1 MFSDWKDQYYKNY
14 CTTQSNLQIQCNL
27 YPIINGIFHRI
38 RTKHF
43 TICRN
48 TKFVNIQK
56 TRHSQSNL
64 DKGKMELEESN
75 SLTSDYTMKLQ
86 SSKQYGTF
94 SCMCSRAWTYTH
106 THTHTHTRNVDQWN
120 RTENPEKNPH
130 LIYNKGGKNKEWR
143 KDNLFNG
150 AGKTGQ
156 LHVKG

>member
-1 MFSDWKDQYYKNY
+1 MERYTMFSDWKHQYRKNY

-43 TICRN
+43 TICIN

-56 TRHSQSNL
+56 IPHSQSNL

-86 SSKQYGTF
+86 SSKEYGTF
-94 SCMCSRAWTYTH
+94 SCMCSRAHTQTH
-106 THTHTHTRNVDQWN
+106 THTNQKHRSMEQD
-120 RTENPEKNPH
+120 
-130 LIYNKGGKNKEWR
+130 R
-143 KDNLFNG
+143 KPRDKPTPNL
-150 AGKTGQ
+150 KQ
-156 LHVKG
+156 RWQE